1 MSTYPTHNI
10 LAALEV
16 TPMDNQHKVHLG
28 KVCVHH
34 FDSTKNY
41 YQMEIRHSQIQIQTF
56 HNLSGSSG
64 RHFGMQMDD
73 LLDKQL

>member
-1 MSTYPTHNI
+1 
-10 LAALEV
+10 
-16 TPMDNQHKVHLG
+16 MDNLSAEEAETEDNPHMVDLG

-56 HNLSGSSG
+56 HNLSDSSG
-64 RHFGMQMDD
+64 LHFGMQMDGC
-73 LLDKQL
+73 LGK